1 MDNMKLLCTAPAQD
15 LFCDL
20 QMYKNEEYIEVRLF
34 LFKKFVIKKWTIPR
48 NGIAFAWT
56 GHDRGST
63 TDYRDTAYI
72 ACILLNGKLLKI
84 PVMQISNDRKEDDPR
99 NVLTEKFYRTFIEEV
114 IESKS
119 IGISGIYKYGI
130 EVRQPKF
137 PSMYISETKEYRQR
151 LSEMYKEKQD
161 GHRTPD
167 DIFSLMKA
175 ENIQGKILDWL
186 QNDGFLHSR
195 KYTWDKVYKKD

>member
-20 QMYKNEEYIEVRLF
+20 QVYKDEENIEVRLL

-48 NGIAFAWT
+48 NGIGFAWC
-56 GHDRGST
+56 GHDPSGAG
-63 TDYRDTAYI
+63 DYGIASYI
-72 ACILLNGKLLKI
+72 GFILLNGKLLKI
-84 PVMQISNDRKEDDPR
+84 PVMQISTDIHFDDPR
-99 NVLTEKFYRTFIEEV
+99 NFLTKQFYRTIIEEV
-114 IESKS
+114 IETKS
-119 IGISGIYKYGI
+119 IGIDGISDYGI

-137 PSMYISETKEYRQR
+137 PSMYISETKGYRKR

-186 QNDGFLHSR
+186 QNDGFLYSR

>member
-1 MDNMKLLCTAPAQD
+1 MDDMKLLCMAPAQD

-20 QMYKNEEYIEVRLF
+20 LMYKDDEYIEIRLL
-34 LFKKFVIKKWTIPR
+34 LFKKIVIKKWTIPR
-48 NGIAFAWT
+48 NGIAFAMV
-56 GHDRGST
+56 GNDKGASS
-63 TDYRDTAYI
+63 DYRDTAYI

-84 PVMQISNDRKEDDPR
+84 PVMQISNDRKDDDPR

-114 IESKS
+114 IKTES
-119 IGISGIYKYGI
+119 IGICGTYKYGI
-130 EVRQPKF
+130 NVRP
-137 PSMYISETKEYRQR
+137 PRLNIDINDTKEYRKR
-151 LSEMYKEKQD
+151 LSEIYKEKQN
-161 GHRTPD
+161 GYRTPD
-167 DIFSLMKA
+167 DIYSLMKA

>member
-1 MDNMKLLCTAPAQD
+1 MIEYKLSD
-15 LFCDL
+15 LFDL
-20 QMYKNEEYIEVRLF
+20 QMGKTPSRNNPEY
-34 LFKKFVIKKWTIPR
+34 W
-48 NGIAFAWT
+48 N
-56 GHDRGST
+56 
-63 TDYRDTAYI
+63 
-72 ACILLNGKLLKI
+72 
-84 PVMQISNDRKEDDPR
+84 SNDNKW
-99 NVLTEKFYRTFIEEV
+99 I
-114 IESKS
+114 S
-119 IGISGIYKYGI
+119 IGDLSKCGK
-130 EVRQPKF
+130 
-137 PSMYISETKEYRQR
+137 YISETKEYRKR